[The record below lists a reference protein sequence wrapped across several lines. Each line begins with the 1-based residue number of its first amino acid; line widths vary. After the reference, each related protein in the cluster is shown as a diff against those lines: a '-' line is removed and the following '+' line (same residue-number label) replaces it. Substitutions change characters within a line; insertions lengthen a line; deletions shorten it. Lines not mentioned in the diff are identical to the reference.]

1 MWVDGQHG
9 SGRTGNQHEL
19 RMLMKRTAV
28 TATLPL
34 LIIWWRVWRL
44 RSVIHSPLFRRRPG
58 RDGGWRMEG
67 GDASPSSCSSSNLCS
82 VIANAV
88 PLTRRSATKCQGVCS
103 G

>member
-44 RSVIHSPLFRRRPG
+44 RSVINSPLFRRRPG
-58 RDGGWRMEG
+58 RDGGWRMEDG
-67 GDASPSSCSSSNLCS
+67 RW
-82 VIANAV
+82 
-88 PLTRRSATKCQGVCS
+88 RRFPVFVLKLQFVFHDR
-103 G
+103 